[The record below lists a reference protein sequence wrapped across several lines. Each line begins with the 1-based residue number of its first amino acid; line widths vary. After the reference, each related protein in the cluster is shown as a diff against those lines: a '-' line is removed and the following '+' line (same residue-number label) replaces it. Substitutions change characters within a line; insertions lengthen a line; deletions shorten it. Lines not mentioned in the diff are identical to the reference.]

1 MNIEL
6 YSNRTVMR
14 PFAEPDA
21 LELLALFRD
30 PGVRRYL
37 LDDSLVTLEW
47 VRDEIQTSSER
58 FTRNGSGL
66 WSVRL
71 KHEEAIAGFVGFREV
86 FDPPQLQLLYGL
98 LPDYWGMGFATE
110 VAARLCTEAFDNLGF
125 ETVKAATDTPN
136 SASIRVLT
144 RLGFKL
150 VPDEQSSGTLFYT
163 LNGEQWRGRS

>member
-47 VRDEIQTSSER
+47 VRDEIQTSAAR
-58 FTRNGSGL
+58 FARNGAGL

-71 KHEEAIAGFVGFREV
+71 KHEESIVGFVGFREF

-98 LPDYWGMGFATE
+98 LPDYWGLGFATE
-110 VAARLCTEAFDNLGF
+110 VAARLCTEAFDILGF
-125 ETVKAATDTPN
+125 ETAKAATDVPN
-136 SASIRVLT
+136 SASSRLLT

-150 VPDEQSSGTLFYT
+150 VPDAQSSDTLFYT
-163 LNGEQWRGRS
+163 LDREQWRGRT